1 MDRGFGMEP
10 LKIEPLGKETHP
22 VRRYVLMVISLL
34 WFAWALSVAIRGS
47 SFGTGVGWAVPFTLL
62 MISLYLVLSGA
73 GGGPLRSVR
82 AVRALAVC
90 GSIILGG
97 GVCVWVT
104 FVTLNGVS
112 PQNTSE

>member
-1 MDRGFGMEP
+1 MEP

-34 WFAWALSVAIRGS
+34 WFAWALSVAMRGS

-62 MISLYLVLSGA
+62 MISVYLVLSGG
-73 GGGPLRSVR
+73 GGGPLR

-97 GVCVWVT
+97 GVCVWVS
-104 FVTLNGVS
+104 FVTLSGVS
-112 PQNTSE
+112 P